1 MAENFINPI
10 MMSFGLLDGYR
21 ELLVEN
27 LGKAGLSEQ
36 DIAQVCNSMEVD
48 RGLFLSINR
57 KYLSGKSSF
66 RSFVHTDNR
75 PGIFVIDNSSH
86 IP

>member
-10 MMSFGLLDGYR
+10 TMSFGLLDDYR
-21 ELLVEN
+21 ELLDEN

-48 RGLFLSINR
+48 RGLFQSINR
-57 KYLSGKSSF
+57 KYLRGKI
-66 RSFVHTDNR
+66 
-75 PGIFVIDNSSH
+75 IF
-86 IP
+86 P

>member
-10 MMSFGLLDGYR
+10 TMSFGLLDDYR

-57 KYLSGKSSF
+57 KYLRGKI
-66 RSFVHTDNR
+66 
-75 PGIFVIDNSSH
+75 IFPQFCTYRQQTGHSCYR
-86 IP
+86 

>member
-1 MAENFINPI
+1 
-10 MMSFGLLDGYR
+10 
-21 ELLVEN
+21 
-27 LGKAGLSEQ
+27 
-36 DIAQVCNSMEVD
+36 MEVD
-48 RGLFLSINR
+48 RGLFLFINR

-75 PGIFVIDNSSH
+75 PGILVIDNSSH